1 MDVMIFKGAQVR
13 SLPANTARLVATGLM
28 QLGACVQHLEE
39 VKQQYKVRAQLHYF
53 FRPPDHTQ
61 YANTHGA
68 QREAVRK
75 STAPLL
81 FFAHGPC
88 CPVLCR

>member
-13 SLPANTARLVATGLM
+13 STQPASS
-28 QLGACVQHLEE
+28 QLGSCSWACVQHLEE

>member
-1 MDVMIFKGAQVR
+1 M
-13 SLPANTARLVATGLM
+13 SLGM
-28 QLGACVQHLEE
+28 CVQHLEE

-75 STAPLL
+75 STAP
-81 FFAHGPC
+81 FFAQTHGPC
-88 CPVLCR
+88 CPVLCH

>member
-1 MDVMIFKGAQVR
+1 M
-13 SLPANTARLVATGLM
+13 
-28 QLGACVQHLEE
+28 QHLEE

-75 STAPLL
+75 STALL